1 MPRYTKLATVN
12 QTGRRKIKLKDFS
25 IDVDYDKSPPEIK
38 SESLILN
45 LPEGVH
51 DDSILIIDAFHKDTY
66 QEFHL
71 GTAANFELPEDLAID
86 QIGHN
91 NVRFQLRV
99 VSPDPTVPGM
109 LSWRS
114 AEISRS
120 PLKEKKHKTSE
131 STFQLLQ
138 VEGVSLA
145 KGVPTEIDF
154 PSHGNL
160 QRSVI
165 IKVNIDEGYLL
176 HRHMEEPDPQ
186 VLALVIPPCIHAI
199 VERLAHDASNETF
212 DPVAAVTAD
221 SQWQEMWNALLKGWT
236 TKGVQ
241 DIDLTD
247 GEEVSDWASKA
258 VSHWATMS
266 GNPAKSA
273 NRMLGGY

>member
-1 MPRYTKLATVN
+1 
-12 QTGRRKIKLKDFS
+12 
-25 IDVDYDKSPPEIK
+25 
-38 SESLILN
+38 
-45 LPEGVH
+45 
-51 DDSILIIDAFHKDTY
+51 
-66 QEFHL
+66 
-71 GTAANFELPEDLAID
+71 
-86 QIGHN
+86 
-91 NVRFQLRV
+91 
-99 VSPDPTVPGM
+99 
-109 LSWRS
+109 
-114 AEISRS
+114 
-120 PLKEKKHKTSE
+120 
-131 STFQLLQ
+131 
-138 VEGVSLA
+138 
-145 KGVPTEIDF
+145 
-154 PSHGNL
+154 
-160 QRSVI
+160 
-165 IKVNIDEGYLL
+165 
-176 HRHMEEPDPQ
+176 MEEPDPQ